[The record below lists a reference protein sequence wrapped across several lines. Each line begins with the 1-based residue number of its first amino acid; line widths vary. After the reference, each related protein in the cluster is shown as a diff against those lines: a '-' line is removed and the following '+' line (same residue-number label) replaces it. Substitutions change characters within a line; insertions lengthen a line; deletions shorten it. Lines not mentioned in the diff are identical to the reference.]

1 MDSYLAMT
9 YLNKK
14 SRMSA
19 KFNKDKVAKD
29 MIRLLENIFE
39 RLEGQEFPIY
49 LGAIQS
55 TRQIRFSG

>member
-1 MDSYLAMT
+1 MT

-29 MIRLLENIFE
+29 MIRLLGNIFE

-55 TRQIRFSG
+55 TGQIRFSG

>member
-1 MDSYLAMT
+1 
-9 YLNKK
+9 
-14 SRMSA
+14 MSA

-29 MIRLLENIFE
+29 IRLLGNIFE

-55 TRQIRFSG
+55 TGQIRFSG